1 MEIKKLTRVV
11 YTALI
16 AAAIAL
22 GLSALVLLGQT
33 AQDSEEFGR
42 VHDALLLINAAG
54 ALVLLLLIVGN
65 LVRLWRDLHQRV
77 PGVKLKA
84 RMLAAIVG
92 LAVAPLVVVYLFAVQ
107 FLNRGID
114 TWFDVEIESGLAD
127 ALILGRSALDRRI
140 QTRMQRTQRL
150 AGDLLQ
156 SNDQDLVATLEHLR
170 RDSGASEVTI
180 FGRNFL
186 VVASSVQELGSPF
199 SSIPPEEVILQLRQA
214 GSYVGIHPI
223 GSGRYQVRTALM
235 LPLGQFRAEVLT
247 LQVLYPVEERIGAL
261 VDSVENTFSRYNAL
275 IFLREPLKDSFAL
288 TLTLVVM
295 LSILAAVYGAFFF
308 ARRLVAPIQSV
319 VAGTHA
325 VAEGDFDTRLPITSH
340 DEIGFLIESFNQ
352 MIQRLGWARE
362 EARLSAQQVEK
373 ERASFEAI
381 LARLSTGVIAI
392 EGDGSLRI
400 ANEAAGAILNVDF
413 TEHTGRKLTELT
425 PGHPMLKDFIAA
437 LEPYLQSDEPD
448 WREQVTVQGSTRRR
462 ILMCACTE
470 LPAENDHAAGR
481 VVVFDDVTTLLQAQR
496 DAAWGEVARRLAHEI
511 KNPLTPIQLSAER
524 IRRRYLGSMKDMEAE
539 VLDRATQTIVAQVEA
554 MRDMV
559 NAFSD
564 YARAPEISISR
575 FQLNNLIREVAYL
588 YRAQA
593 QQATVELELDDSL
606 PEVEADNRWIRQLLH
621 NLIRNSMEAMEGQ
634 ENGKLVISTRLLVE
648 AETEF
653 AEITVRD
660 NGPGIDPEKLEALFE
675 PYVTTKNRGTGLG
688 LAIVKKLVEEH
699 GGLVTAENLE
709 QGGAC
714 LVVRLPVNDITRDGG
729 ADGRLRRLAARRE
742 RA

>member
-1 MEIKKLTRVV
+1 MEVRRLIRVIS
-11 YTALI
+11 TALI
-16 AAAIAL
+16 ASAIAL
-22 GLSALVLLGQT
+22 GLSALVLLSQT
-33 AQDSEEFGR
+33 AQNSEEFGG

-65 LVRLWRDLHQRV
+65 LVRLWRDLRQRV

-114 TWFDVEIESGLAD
+114 TWFDVEIESGLGD
-127 ALILGRSALDRRI
+127 ALTLGRSALDRRI
-140 QTRMQRTQRL
+140 QRQMERTQRL

-156 SNDQDLVATLEHLR
+156 TDTLDLVEILGQLR
-170 RDSGASEVTI
+170 RESEASEVTV
-180 FGRNFL
+180 FGRNFF
-186 VVASSVQELGSPF
+186 VVASSTQELGAPF
-199 SSIPPEEVILQLRQA
+199 SSIPPEDVILQLRQA
-214 GSYVGIHPI
+214 GSYVGIYPI
-223 GSGRYQVRTALM
+223 GSGRYQIRTALI
-235 LPLGQFRAEVLT
+235 LPLGGLGGERLT

-261 VDSVENTFSRYNAL
+261 VDSVEKTYTSYNKL

-288 TLTLVVM
+288 TLTVVVM
-295 LSILAAVYGAFFF
+295 LSILAAVFGAFFF

-325 VAEGDFDTRLPITSH
+325 VAKGDFDTRLPITSH
-340 DEIGFLIESFNQ
+340 DEIGFLIESFND
-352 MIQRLGWARE
+352 MIQRLGEARE

-373 ERASFEAI
+373 ERAKLEAI

-392 EGDGSLRI
+392 ESNGSMRI
-400 ANEAAGAILNVDF
+400 ANEAASAILNVDF
-413 TEHTGRKLTELT
+413 TDLAGRRLTELT
-425 PGHPMLKDFIAA
+425 ADHPMLADFMSA
-437 LEPYLQSDEPD
+437 LEPYLRSSEAD
-448 WREQVTVQGSTRRR
+448 WRQQVTIQGSSGRR

-470 LPAENDHAAGR
+470 LPAQNDQAAGK
-481 VVVFDDVTTLLQAQR
+481 VVVFDDVTALLQAQR

-524 IRRRYLGSMKDMEAE
+524 IRRRYLGTMKDMEAE
-539 VLDRATQTIVAQVEA
+539 VLDRATHTIVTQVEA

-564 YARAPEISISR
+564 YARSPEISISK

-593 QQATVELELDDSL
+593 KQAKVELRLDEDL

-634 ENGKLVISTRLLVE
+634 DDGKLVISTRLLQ
-648 AETEF
+648 ETGGEF

-675 PYVTTKNRGTGLG
+675 PYVTTKTKGTGLG

-699 GGLVTAENLE
+699 GGTVTAENL
-709 QGGAC
+709 QPGGAC
-714 LVVRLPVNDITRDGG
+714 LFVRIPVRGATRDGS
-729 ADGRLRRLAARRE
+729 ANSRSRRAARGE
-742 RA
+742 SG